1 MKYIFSIFIVIS
13 ISFLTLNLKADTR
26 KVSNNETKIILHD
39 GMFINGLPVE
49 FWLDDSKKNGIWGWG
64 NWENKDGKANF
75 WFSQAGP
82 ERILTELGMLPKK
95 VLKNWGVENYKLGKK
110 KGFKSSGGRALT
122 QLVNINNKNCV
133 VVISRFGSSFDAQS
147 RVRTGVEGYICKN
160 KGEISIDD
168 GKNFMHCIEVK
179 NQGTHFIGKEIDD
192 KCIKKTKEIDN
203 NVSNKKTTNENS
215 ETISKKSIKENNN
228 DSLEEKLKKLKF
240 LFETNLITK
249 KEYDEKR
256 KEILDENF

>member
-1 MKYIFSIFIVIS
+1 MKYIFSIFIIFTV
-13 ISFLTLNLKADTR
+13 SFLTLNLNADTR
-26 KVSNNETKIILHD
+26 KVSNDETKIILHD
-39 GMFINGLPVE
+39 GMFVNGLPVE

-133 VVISRFGSSFDAQS
+133 VVISRFGSSLDAQS

-168 GKNFMHCIEVK
+168 GKNFMHCIELK
-179 NQGTHFIGKEIDD
+179 NQGTHFIGREIDD
-192 KCIKKTKEIDN
+192 KCIKKTKKINN
-203 NVSNKKTTNENS
+203 NVSNKKTTNEKSEDVSNKVVPENKNNS
-215 ETISKKSIKENNN
+215 F
-228 DSLEEKLKKLKF
+228 EERLKKLKS
-240 LFETNLITK
+240 LYDQELITK
-249 KEYDEKR
+249 EEYDAER
-256 KEILDENF
+256 KEVLDEM